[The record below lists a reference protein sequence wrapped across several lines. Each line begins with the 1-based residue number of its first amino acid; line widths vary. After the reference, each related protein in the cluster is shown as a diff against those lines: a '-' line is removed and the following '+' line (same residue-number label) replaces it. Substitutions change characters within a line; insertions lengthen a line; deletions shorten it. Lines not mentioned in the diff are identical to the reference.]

1 MAEEIEQVCLQTLI
15 AINACLG
22 PCIVELRSKDP
33 ERVATV
39 MRLAMGQMYM
49 SMRRVEHA
57 MREGSTH
64 GSRTMGLDDP
74 AAAQDRD

>member
-1 MAEEIEQVCLQTLI
+1 MADDIEQVCLQTLI

-49 SMRRVEHA
+49 TMRRVEHA

-64 GSRTMGLDDP
+64 GSRAMGLDDP

>member
-1 MAEEIEQVCLQTLI
+1 MTYDIEQVCMQTLI

-57 MREGSTH
+57 MREGSAH
-64 GSRTMGLDDP
+64 GSRAMGLDDP

>member
-1 MAEEIEQVCLQTLI
+1 MAEDIEQICLQTLI
-15 AINACLG
+15 AINASLG

-49 SMRRVEHA
+49 TMRRVEHA
-57 MREGSTH
+57 MSEDSAR
-64 GSRTMGLDDP
+64 RL
-74 AAAQDRD
+74 R